1 MERNGRQRIFV
12 PTRLLCCLVLLAGH
26 CAARTCTPWGAATK
40 CRHEFNC
47 AYGCQENYR
56 ALLTREIVHD
66 CSHAVTRYV
75 GSTVETV
82 GEECAKLPTI
92 ENLITNYTSNNF
104 NLSNCYTGATFHLC
118 KERSPYKLSIVIG
131 YNIWSAAWVILVGVT
146 YKSIFQ
152 RNREVAA
159 HSDEDQTFS
168 KESFSKAPSNIPASI
183 ASSFQNPA
191 YFRL

>member
-1 MERNGRQRIFV
+1 MQTNGLQRISV
-12 PTRLLCCLVLLAGH
+12 PTRFLCCLVLLAGH
-26 CAARTCTPWGAATK
+26 CTARTCTPWGVTTK

-56 ALLTREIVHD
+56 ALLARDVVHD
-66 CSHAVTRYV
+66 CNHAVTRYV

-82 GEECAKLPTI
+82 GDECANSLTI
-92 ENLITNYTSNNF
+92 EKIAEKYNTNNF
-104 NLSNCYTGATFHLC
+104 NLSSCYTGTTFHLC

-131 YNIWSAAWVILVGVT
+131 YNIWSAAWVILVGIT

-152 RNREVAA
+152 RN
-159 HSDEDQTFS
+159 
-168 KESFSKAPSNIPASI
+168 KELVKAVDVPSFTNTSLPQASNLQETQLTST
-183 ASSFQNPA
+183 FQNPA